1 MIFCYCLLFHHKLH
15 VSTRQLTRQVQS
27 MEQVAA
33 MKAALEGGIF
43 WRCEGELLK
52 MKVQTRL
59 NQYKEKETHLGSS
72 N

>member
-1 MIFCYCLLFHHKLH
+1 
-15 VSTRQLTRQVQS
+15 

-43 WRCEGELLK
+43 GRCEGELLK

>member
-1 MIFCYCLLFHHKLH
+1 
-15 VSTRQLTRQVQS
+15 

-43 WRCEGELLK
+43 GRCESELLK
-52 MKVQTRL
+52 MKVQKRL